1 MDKFVE
7 FPNYKHSKVIWLS
20 KAWLV
25 VNWEKFQQNNK
36 EKYSEPSKQLKEE
49 KALFKLKSISE
60 GQTGLVLVSLLLT
73 LNKFHSL
80 F

>member
-1 MDKFVE
+1 MDNFVE

-25 VNWEKFQQNNK
+25 VNCEKFQQNNK

-49 KALFKLKSISE
+49 KALLKLKSISE